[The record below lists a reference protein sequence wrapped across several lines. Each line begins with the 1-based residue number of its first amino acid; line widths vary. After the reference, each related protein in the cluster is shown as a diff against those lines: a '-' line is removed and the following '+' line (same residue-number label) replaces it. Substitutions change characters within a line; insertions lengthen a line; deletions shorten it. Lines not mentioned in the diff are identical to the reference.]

1 MLDRLEALRRAG
13 ALEDLDLHFARLIA
27 RVGDG
32 EGPVALAA
40 ALASQWTGRGHI
52 CLDLA
57 SVAGTRVG
65 EEVGEGV
72 IEAPPLDRWVAQL
85 RRCPAVGRPGA
96 FTPLVLDEAGRLY
109 LYRYWD
115 YQREVA
121 GALALR
127 LQDEPTDVNLPQLRA
142 GLDRLFPLSADGPDW
157 QRIAAAAAVLRRFT
171 VISGGPGTGK
181 TTTVIRLLALLV
193 EQGAGRPLRIGLA
206 APTGKAAARMQEVI
220 RGAKRELPVEASV
233 RDAIPEAASTIH
245 RLLGWRPGT
254 VGFRH
259 DRENPLGLDVLVV
272 DEASMVDL
280 ALMAKLIRALPPAA
294 RLVLVGDRDQLASV
308 EAGAVLGDICG
319 DSPGVSSAFRRRLR
333 EATGMDP
340 GGEGEGP
347 PIRDAVM
354 LLKRSYRFG
363 VQSGIGQAARLV
375 NQGDGRQALE
385 LLAGGDFPDVTWRAV
400 GTPGELRRAL
410 AATAAEAFHDA
421 ASAEEPKSALAA
433 LDGFRI
439 LCARRSGPF
448 GLEAVNGL
456 VEDRL
461 DAAHLISPRSAW
473 YRGRPI
479 LVTTNDYHLRLF
491 NGDLGVA
498 LPDPEAGQA
507 LRVFFRAAEGGL
519 RRIPPARLP
528 VHETAY
534 AATVHKSQGSEAERV
549 LLILPNEASPVM
561 TRELI
566 YTGLTRARSR
576 VEVWG
581 TRAVFE
587 AAVSRRLTRS
597 SGLREALWRGCTPPA
612 GMREEPC

>member
-1 MLDRLEALRRAG
+1 MLDRLVALRRAG

-52 CLDLA
+52 CLDLS
-57 SVAGTRVG
+57 SVAGTLVG

-72 IEAPPLDRWVAQL
+72 IEAPPLDRWVEQL

-96 FTPLVLDEAGRLY
+96 FAPLVLDEAGRLY

-121 GALALR
+121 EALALR
-127 LQDEPTDVNLPQLRA
+127 LQDEPTDVDLPRLRA
-142 GLDRLFPLSADGPDW
+142 GLDRLFPMSADGPDW

-193 EQGAGRPLRIGLA
+193 EQGGGRPLRIGLA

-220 RGAKRELPVEASV
+220 RAAKHDLPVEDSV

-319 DSPGVSSAFRRRLR
+319 ESPGLTSAFRRRLR

-340 GGEGEGP
+340 GGEARPELVEGGDGP

-354 LLKRSYRFG
+354 LLQRSYRFG
-363 VQSGIGQAARLV
+363 EQSGIGQAARLV
-375 NQGDGRQALE
+375 NQGEGRQAFE
-385 LLAGGDFPDVTWRAV
+385 LLAGGDYPDVVWRTV
-400 GTPGELRRAL
+400 ETPGELRRAL

-421 ASAEEPKSALAA
+421 ASADGPDAALAA

-448 GLEAVNGL
+448 GLEAVNRL

-461 DAAHLISPRSAW
+461 EAAHLISPRGAW
-473 YRGRPI
+473 YRGRPVLI
-479 LVTTNDYHLRLF
+479 TTNDYHLRLF

-597 SGLREALWRGCTPPA
+597 SGLRDALWRRP
-612 GMREEPC
+612 RE

>member
-1 MLDRLEALRRAG
+1 MLDRLEGLRRAG

-57 SVAGTRVG
+57 SVAGTLVG
-65 EEVGEGV
+65 EEVGEGAL
-72 IEAPPLDRWVAQL
+72 EAPPLDRWVEQL

-96 FTPLVLDEAGRLY
+96 FAPLALDEAGRLY

-121 GALALR
+121 EALALR
-127 LQDEPTDVNLPQLRA
+127 LQDEPTDVDLPRLRA
-142 GLDRLFPLSADGPDW
+142 GLDRLFPLSADGADW

-193 EQGAGRPLRIGLA
+193 EQGGGRPLRIGLA

-220 RGAKRELPVEASV
+220 RAAKCDLPVEDSV

-259 DRENPLGLDVLVV
+259 DRENQLGLDVLVV

-280 ALMAKLIRALPPAA
+280 ALMAKLIRALPQAA

-319 DSPGVSSAFRRRLR
+319 DSPGVSSAFRRRLI

-354 LLKRSYRFG
+354 LLQRSYRFG
-363 VQSGIGQAARLV
+363 EQSGIGQAARLV
-375 NQGDGRQALE
+375 NQGEGRHAFE
-385 LLAGGDFPDVTWRAV
+385 LLAGGGFHDVAWRAV
-400 GTPGELRRAL
+400 ETPGELRRAL
-410 AATAAEAFHDA
+410 AATAAEAFREA
-421 ASAEEPKSALAA
+421 ASAEGPESALAA
-433 LDGFRI
+433 LDRFRI
-439 LCARRSGPF
+439 LCAHRSGPF
-448 GLEAVNGL
+448 GLEAVNRL

-581 TRAVFE
+581 TRPVFE

-597 SGLREALWRGCTPPA
+597 SGLRDALWRLP
-612 GMREEPC
+612 